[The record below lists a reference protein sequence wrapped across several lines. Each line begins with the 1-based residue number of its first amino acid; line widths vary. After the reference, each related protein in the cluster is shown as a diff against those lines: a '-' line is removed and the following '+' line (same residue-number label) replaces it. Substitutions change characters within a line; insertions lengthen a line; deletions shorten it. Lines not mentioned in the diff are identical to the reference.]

1 MAMALT
7 TVPETAW
14 FEIDA
19 RYAEE
24 MAERRRLLAE
34 QHEDVFGALPMSD
47 AARAETLRELV
58 ANLTTHAPQWFS
70 RDGDA
75 LHNALTGETWD
86 LAAPPC
92 DPLELA
98 GRLVQEDLCIIQ
110 QRRGW
115 PDLHRRRTVF
125 PQPLAAA

>member
-1 MAMALT
+1 MSQPPPETIYLPFEGGPYRMAMALT
-7 TVPETAW
+7 TVPESAW

-34 QHEDVFGALPMSD
+34 QHEDVFGALPISD

-70 RDGDA
+70 RDGDI
-75 LHNALTGETWD
+75 
-86 LAAPPC
+86 AAQC
-92 DPLELA
+92 A
-98 GRLVQEDLCIIQ
+98 
-110 QRRGW
+110 
-115 PDLHRRRTVF
+115 
-125 PQPLAAA
+125 